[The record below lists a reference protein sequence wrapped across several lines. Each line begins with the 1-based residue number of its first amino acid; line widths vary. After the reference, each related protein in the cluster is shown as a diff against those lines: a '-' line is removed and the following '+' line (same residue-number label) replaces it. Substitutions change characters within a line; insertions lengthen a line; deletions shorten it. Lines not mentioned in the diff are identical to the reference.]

1 MAFIRKFCAVF
12 SALLLVLVSSCGR
25 SEYLEQSTT
34 ATTNPHEGMIEVSDG
49 AGGIMWAPLL
59 RGVDVNGHETGQFT
73 REGGFVLY
81 SGEAYTARRGIDI
94 SFYQGEIN
102 WEEVRA
108 DGIEFA
114 ILRAGYRGYSEGQ
127 LFEDEKFREYAE
139 GALAVGI
146 EIGAYF
152 FSQAVS
158 VEEAR
163 EEARLTLSVIEDYD
177 ISLPV
182 AYDWETIGYEAARTD
197 GVDGKTVTDCALAFC
212 AVVREAGY
220 EPGVYLYRSLGYYS
234 YDLTRFSGLSLWVGA
249 AGDYPDFY
257 YAHEIWQFSFTGK
270 VRGIKGDVDLN
281 LQFIPK

>member
-1 MAFIRKFCAVF
+1 MSFIRKFFAAF
-12 SALLLVLVSSCGR
+12 MILLLALQSACGR
-25 SEYLEQSTT
+25 SAPSPT
-34 ATTNPHEGMIEVSDG
+34 ATRDPHEGAVEVADG
-49 AGGIMWAPLL
+49 AGGTMWAPLL
-59 RGVDVNGHETGQFT
+59 KGVGVNEHESGDFT
-73 REGGFVLY
+73 REGSFVLY
-81 SGEAYTARRGIDI
+81 SGEAYTARKGIDV
-94 SFYQGEIN
+94 SFYQGEID
-102 WEEVRA
+102 WEEARG

-139 GALAVGI
+139 GALAAGI

-163 EEARLTLSVIEDYD
+163 EEARLALSIIGDYD

-182 AYDWETIGYEAARTD
+182 AFDWETIGYEAARTD

-220 EPGVYLYRSLGYYS
+220 EPGVYMYRSLGYYY
-234 YDLTRFSGLSLWVGA
+234 YDLTRFGGLTLWIGA
-249 AGDYPDFY
+249 AGEYPDFY

-270 VRGIKGDVDLN
+270 VRGIEGDVDLN